1 MKMALFQAILAF
13 VVIFAS
19 FALYYLFI
27 IKYFNPLRH
36 IAGPPVRTLFANHL
50 SAVLDPKRTPA
61 VHKHLVEKYGR
72 SVRIRGVGPWDDR
85 LLTLDTVS
93 LNYVLKNS
101 TLYEKPWQSR
111 RLITSL
117 IGCGMLSA
125 EGQMH
130 KRQRRIATPA
140 FSNQNMRALIPL
152 VFQKGDQ
159 LKNRWMDIMNAGTT
173 EAATVDVCQWMSRAT
188 FDIIGLAGFDYNFNS
203 IQDESNEL
211 FLAYK
216 EMFDKV
222 IGKSTFWGTLASV
235 YLPTLFKIIPN
246 QRSRTIERCQAV
258 IRREA
263 GNMITEKKR
272 KIAEGNETGKAYQGK
287 DILTQLLTSNAAID
301 IPIEQRIDDEEML
314 HNINTFMF
322 AGSDT
327 TSLTV
332 SWILYLLTE
341 NPEMQE
347 HLRAELFTVLPPT
360 APTNLSE
367 LTEEE
372 TQSLYAEVSE
382 LPYLHNVMREALRL
396 IPPLH
401 STLRV
406 ATKDDEIPVSYPVHR
421 SDGSVDESAQ
431 SIHIA
436 KGTFVHVSVEAF
448 NLDQDV
454 WGEDAWSFNPDRW
467 DNLPEKAREQPGL
480 FSNILSFSAG
490 PRSCIGIRFALIEVK
505 TFLFVLLTN
514 FVFQSGLDPIEKINV
529 VLTRPFVKK
538 QFSKGSQMPLIVK
551 RFVRMGQVPE
561 I

>member
-1 MKMALFQAILAF
+1 MALLLALLAS
-13 VVIFAS
+13 VVLFAS
-19 FALYYLFI
+19 FAVYYLFI
-27 IKYFNPLRH
+27 VKYFNPLRR
-36 IAGPPVRTLFANHL
+36 IAGPPVRTLFGNHL
-50 SAVLDPKRTPA
+50 SAVLDPKRSPV

-85 LLTLDTVS
+85 LLTLDPVS
-93 LNYVLKNS
+93 LNHVLKNS

-130 KRQRRIATPA
+130 KRQRRLATPA
-140 FSNQNMRALIPL
+140 FSIQNMRALIPL
-152 VFQKGDQ
+152 VFEKGDQ
-159 LKNRWMDIMNAGTT
+159 LKNRWKDTMDSSTT
-173 EAATVDVCQWMSRAT
+173 EATTVDVCQWMSRAT

-211 FLAYK
+211 FMAYK

-222 IGKSTFWGTLASV
+222 IGKSSFWGTLASV
-235 YLPTLFKIIPN
+235 YFPTLFKIVPN
-246 QRSRTIERCQAV
+246 QRSRIIERCQAV

-272 KIAEGNETGKAYQGK
+272 KIAEGEKCGKVYQGK
-287 DILTQLLTSNAAID
+287 DILTQLLTSNAATD
-301 IPIEQRIDDEEML
+301 IPPEQRIDDEEML

-332 SWILYLLTE
+332 SWTLYLLTE

-347 HLRAELFTVLPPT
+347 RLRADLLSVLPRT
-360 APTNLSE
+360 APSNFSD

-372 TQSLYAEVSE
+372 TQSVYAEIAE
-382 LPYLHNVMREALRL
+382 LPYLHNVIREALRL

-406 ATKDDEIPVSYPVHR
+406 ATQDDEIPVSYPVHR
-421 SDGSVDESAQ
+421 RDGSVDESAQ
-431 SIHIA
+431 SVHIA

-454 WGEDAWSFNPDRW
+454 WGEDAWLFNPDRW
-467 DNLPEKAREQPGL
+467 DNLPEKAGEQPGL

-490 PRSCIGIRFALIEVK
+490 PRSCIGIRFALIEIK
-505 TFLFVLLTN
+505 TFIFILLTN
-514 FVFQSGLDPIEKINV
+514 FVFQSSANPIDKVNV

-538 QFSKGSQMPLIVK
+538 QFGKGSQMPLTIK
-551 RFVRMGQVPE
+551 RYVRSEQVL
-561 I
+561 

>member
-1 MKMALFQAILAF
+1 MLLLLPLILLATL
-13 VVIFAS
+13 II
-19 FALYYLFI
+19 YYLFI
-27 IKYFNPLRH
+27 VKYFNPLWQ
-36 IAGPPVRTLFANHL
+36 ISGPPVNSLFGNHL
-50 SAVLDPKRTPA
+50 SAVLDPRRSPA

-72 SVRIRGVGPWDDR
+72 TIRIRGVGPWDDR
-85 LLTLDTVS
+85 LLTLDPIS
-93 LNYVLKNS
+93 LNHVLKNS

-140 FSNQNMRALIPL
+140 FSIQNMRALIPL
-152 VFQKGDQ
+152 VFKKGNQ
-159 LKNRWMDIMNAGTT
+159 LKDRWMDMTAEKTDAT
-173 EAATVDVCQWMSRAT
+173 TVDVCHWMSRAT

-203 IQDESNEL
+203 IQDESNQL

-222 IGKSTFWGTLASV
+222 INNSSFWGTLASV
-235 YLPTLFKIIPN
+235 YFPALFKIMPN
-246 QRSRTIERCQAV
+246 QRSRTIERCQTV

-263 GNMITEKKR
+263 GNMISEKKR
-272 KIAEGNETGKAYQGK
+272 KIAEGEKNGKAYQGK
-287 DILTQLLTSNAAID
+287 DILTQLLTSNASTD
-301 IPIEQRIDDEEML
+301 LPPEQRIDDEEML

-332 SWILYLLTE
+332 SWTLYLLTE
-341 NPEMQE
+341 NPKMQE
-347 HLRAELFTVLPPT
+347 RLRAELLSVLPPV
-360 APTNLSE
+360 APSNLSE
-367 LTEEE
+367 WTEEE
-372 TQSLYAEVSE
+372 TQSIYTEIAE
-382 LPYLHNVMREALRL
+382 LPYLHNVIREALRL

-406 ATKDDEIPVSYPVHR
+406 ATQDDEIPISSPLR
-421 SDGSVDESAQ
+421 RRDGSTDEKAQ
-431 SIHIA
+431 SVHIA

-454 WGEDAWSFNPDRW
+454 WGEDAWVFNPDRW
-467 DNLPEKAREQPGL
+467 DDLPSKAREQPGL

-490 PRSCIGIRFALIEVK
+490 PRSCIGMRFALIEVK
-505 TFLFVLLTN
+505 TFLFILLTH
-514 FVFQSGLDPIEKINV
+514 FVFRSGPTAIDKVNV
-529 VLTRPFVKK
+529 VLTRPYLIK
-538 QFSKGSQMPLIVK
+538 QFSKGSQLPLNIQP
-551 RFVRMGQVPE
+551 FVRSE
-561 I
+561 

>member
-1 MKMALFQAILAF
+1 MSLLQAILASL
-13 VVIFAS
+13 VLLAS
-19 FALYYLFI
+19 FIVYQLFI
-27 IKYFNPLRH
+27 VKYFNPLRR
-36 IAGPPVRTLFANHL
+36 IAGPPVRNLLGNHL
-50 SAVLDPKRTPA
+50 SAVLDPKRSPV
-61 VHKHLVEKYGR
+61 VHKHLIERYGR

-85 LLTLDTVS
+85 LLTLDPVS
-93 LNYVLKNS
+93 LNHVLKNS

-140 FSNQNMRALIPL
+140 FSIQNMRALVPL
-152 VFQKGDQ
+152 VFQKGNQ
-159 LKNRWMDIMNAGTT
+159 LKDRWMDMMDAGTGGV
-173 EAATVDVCQWMSRAT
+173 AGGVATVDVCQWMSRAT

-222 IGKSTFWGTLASV
+222 IGKSSFWGTLASV
-235 YLPTLFKIIPN
+235 YFPTIFKIIPN
-246 QRSRTIERCQAV
+246 QRSRIIERCQAV

-272 KIAEGNETGKAYQGK
+272 KIAEGARSGKAYQGK
-287 DILTQLLTSNAAID
+287 DILTQLLTSNASMD
-301 IPIEQRIDDEEML
+301 IPPEQRIDDEEML

-332 SWILYLLTE
+332 SWTLYLLTE

-347 HLRAELFTVLPPT
+347 SLRAELLSILPPT
-360 APTNLSE
+360 ALSD
-367 LTEEE
+367 LSEEE
-372 TQSLYAEVSE
+372 TQSLYSEIAE
-382 LPYLHNVMREALRL
+382 LPYLHNVIREALRL

-406 ATKDDEIPVSYPVHR
+406 ATQDDDIPVSYPVHR
-421 SDGSVDESAQ
+421 RDGTVDENARSV
-431 SIHIA
+431 HIA

-454 WGEDAWSFNPDRW
+454 WGEDAWLFNPNRW
-467 DNLPEKAREQPGL
+467 NNLPEKAREQPGL

-505 TFLFVLLTN
+505 TFLFILLTN
-514 FVFQSGLDPIEKINV
+514 FIFSSSVDPIDKVNV
-529 VLTRPFVKK
+529 VLTRPFVRK
-538 QFSKGSQMPLIVK
+538 QFSKGSQMPLIIK
-551 RFVRMGQVPE
+551 RFERSTQVL
-561 I
+561 

>member
-1 MKMALFQAILAF
+1 MALFQAILAF

-93 LNYVLKNS
+93 LNYD
-101 TLYEKPWQSR
+101 
-111 RLITSL
+111 
-117 IGCGMLSA
+117 A
-125 EGQMH
+125 
-130 KRQRRIATPA
+130 
-140 FSNQNMRALIPL
+140 
-152 VFQKGDQ
+152 KGDQ

-347 HLRAELFTVLPPT
+347 RLRAELLTVLPPT

-467 DNLPEKAREQPGL
+467 DDLPEKAREQPGL

-490 PRSCIGIRFALIEVK
+490 PRSCIGIRFALIEIK

>member
-1 MKMALFQAILAF
+1 MALFQAILAF

-93 LNYVLKNS
+93 LNYDAVCSQPKARCTNV
-101 TLYEKPWQSR
+101 
-111 RLITSL
+111 
-117 IGCGMLSA
+117 
-125 EGQMH
+125 
-130 KRQRRIATPA
+130 
-140 FSNQNMRALIPL
+140 ND
-152 VFQKGDQ
+152 KGDQ

-347 HLRAELFTVLPPT
+347 RLRAELLTVLPPT

-467 DNLPEKAREQPGL
+467 DDLPEKAREQPGL

-490 PRSCIGIRFALIEVK
+490 PRSCIGIRFALIEIK

>member
-1 MKMALFQAILAF
+1 MVFLQAILAF
-13 VVIFAS
+13 VVLCTS
-19 FALYYLFI
+19 FIVYYLFI
-27 IKYFNPLRH
+27 VKYFNPLRR
-36 IAGPPVRTLFANHL
+36 IAGPPVRTLLGNHL
-50 SAVLDPKRTPA
+50 SAVLDPKRSPA

-85 LLTLDTVS
+85 LLTLDPAS
-93 LNYVLKNS
+93 LNHVLKNS

-140 FSNQNMRALIPL
+140 FSIQNMRALIPL
-152 VFQKGDQ
+152 VFQKGNQ
-159 LKNRWMDIMNAGTT
+159 LKDRWMDMMDAETT
-173 EAATVDVCQWMSRAT
+173 GVVTVDVCQWMSRAT

-222 IGKSTFWGTLASV
+222 IGNSTFWGTLASV
-235 YLPTLFKIIPN
+235 YFPILFKIIPN
-246 QRSRTIERCQAV
+246 QRSRIIERCQTV

-272 KIAEGNETGKAYQGK
+272 KIAEGEKSGKAYQGK
-287 DILTQLLTSNAAID
+287 DILTQLLTSNAAND
-301 IPIEQRIDDEEML
+301 IPPEQRIDDEEML

-332 SWILYLLTE
+332 SWTLYLLTQI
-341 NPEMQE
+341 PGIQE
-347 HLRAELFTVLPPT
+347 RLRAELLSVSPLT
-360 APTNLSE
+360 ALSD
-367 LTEEE
+367 LSEEE
-372 TQSLYAEVSE
+372 TQSLYSEIAE
-382 LPYLHNVMREALRL
+382 LPYLHNVIREALRL

-406 ATKDDEIPVSYPVHR
+406 ATQDDEIPVSYPVHR
-421 SDGSVDESAQ
+421 RDGSVDENAQ
-431 SIHIA
+431 SVHIA

-448 NLDQDV
+448 NLDQEV
-454 WGEDAWSFNPDRW
+454 WGEDAWLFNPDRW
-467 DNLPEKAREQPGL
+467 NSLPEKAREQPGL
-480 FSNILSFSAG
+480 FSNILTFSAG

-514 FVFQSGLDPIEKINV
+514 FIFQAGADPIDKVNV

-538 QFSKGSQMPLIVK
+538 QFKKGSQMPLIIK
-551 RFVRMGQVPE
+551 RFERSEQVL
-561 I
+561 